1 MSKHLEVTVT
11 HPLDMVFQDCVSRSC
26 WAWVPDLKERGFGFL
41 GVLAETEG
49 HPNTPSRSTDP
60 RRNGGEPARGLPW
73 EGAWDRTRLRTG
85 YLRDGATWRAGS
97 QHCRQDG
104 CPQPSRLSS
113 RV

>member
-26 WAWVPDLKERGFGFL
+26 WGWVPDLKERGFGFL

-97 QHCRQDG
+97 QQCRQDG